1 MEPYIFYP
9 AERFDVP
16 GKTRRSFYY
25 RVTASM
31 MEKTA
36 FEREMAP
43 LRAIHDNYP
52 QTVITLDRF
61 TPGDYDGIVVINAI
75 HWPLNRG

>member
-1 MEPYIFYP
+1 
-9 AERFDVP
+9 
-16 GKTRRSFYY
+16 
-25 RVTASM
+25 M

-52 QTVITLDRF
+52 KTVITPDRF
-61 TPGDYDGIVVINAI
+61 TPGNYDGIVVVNAMDWLL
-75 HWPLNRG
+75 HYG